1 MTGIVTKFDGIG
13 MALAAALHGG
23 ILMYLYLAKPPA
35 KIAPT
40 VVEVEF
46 RKPKEPPPPPPPETK
61 PEPPKPPEPPP
72 PEPPKKIVK
81 RQPKPAE
88 APKPSTP
95 PPAEPPKE
103 PPKPVFGIDASQT
116 GGQGISVAVGNTT
129 MADPSKRPKV
139 TEVPPLPA
147 SSAPGGSEYRPV
159 AEENLAKLP
168 EPDSDDCGPSM
179 KEKWSRSE
187 THAQGLEGKVILRIE
202 LDERGKVRAIKKI
215 KGLSAEVDNI
225 AIGFLRFDPRCKFK
239 PAVGKDGKPV
249 PFVIERYTVNFE
261 NEN

>member
-1 MTGIVTKFDGIG
+1 ML
-13 MALAAALHGG
+13 LAAVLHGG
-23 ILMYLYLAKPPA
+23 ILLYLFVAKPPE
-35 KIAPT
+35 KIGPT

-46 RKPKEPPPPPPPETK
+46 RKPKEPPPPQPPETK

-72 PEPPKKIVK
+72 PEPPKKITK

-95 PPAEPPKE
+95 PPPNPPAE
-103 PPKPVFGIDASQT
+103 PPKPVFGIDPSQT
-116 GGQGISVAVGNTT
+116 GGQGISVATGNTT

-139 TEVPPLPA
+139 TEIPPLPP
-147 SSAPGGSEYRPV
+147 SSAPGGAEYRPV

-168 EPDSDDCGPSM
+168 EMDSDDCGPSM

-187 THAQGLEGKVILRIE
+187 THAQGLEGKVIMRVE
-202 LDERGKVRAIKKI
+202 LDERGKVRAIKKL
-215 KGLSAEVDNI
+215 KGISPEVDNI
-225 AIGFLRFDPRCKFK
+225 AIGFLRFDPRCRFK
-239 PAVGKDGKPV
+239 PAMGKDGKPV
-249 PFVIERYTVNFE
+249 PFVIERYVVTFE